1 MNRKDVAE
9 ALEDLA
15 VLLELKGE
23 NTFKV
28 RAYQQAARTILS
40 LEDDLLELAKSGR
53 LSRIR
58 GIGKTLAAQIGEL
71 VLTGRLEYLN
81 QLRSSF
87 PLGLLEMLQVPGLGP
102 KKVKILYEQLGLT
115 NLGQLEYACQENR
128 LVGLKGF
135 GATTQANILNGIEN
149 LKKYRGRYLWAEAET
164 IARELSAKL
173 MACPEISRI
182 ETAGSFRRLKEVVK
196 DLDLVAVSTEPL
208 KVARYLKSLDL
219 VESLTGGAETKF
231 SFRLSSGLNA
241 DLRLVSAEAFPFALH
256 HFTGSKEHNTLMR
269 RRAKDR
275 GLKLNEYGLFDQAG
289 RTTAVI
295 DEAGVFGLLGL
306 HLIPPELREG
316 WGEIEAAEQG
326 TLPELVKA
334 SDLKG
339 LFHIHTNYSDGS
351 MSLREIVAH
360 CRQLGYHYAG
370 ISDHSQS
377 AYYAGGLSLED
388 LDRQFEEVEK
398 IRGENPDF
406 GLFWGVEADI
416 RPDGSL
422 DYDDEVL
429 ARFDFVI
436 ASVHSKFSQS
446 EKEMTDRLIRG
457 LQNPF
462 VTILGHPTGR
472 LLLAREPYPLDLPA
486 VLAAAAEEGVA
497 VEINANPHRL
507 DLDWREMRRAKSLGL
522 KMMICPDAHSPEGL
536 LDARYG
542 LNIARKG
549 WLTAHDLLNC
559 LDRRE
564 MARFLT
570 EQREKRLAR

>member
-1 MNRKDVAE
+1 VAE

-15 VLLELKGE
+15 VLLELQGE
-23 NTFKV
+23 NAFKV

-40 LEDDLLELAKSGR
+40 LEDDLLELAQTGR

-102 KKVKILYEQLGLT
+102 KKVRALHEQLGLT
-115 NLGQLEYACQENR
+115 NLGQLEYACKENR

-135 GATTQANILNGIEN
+135 GTTTQANILKGLEN
-149 LKKYRGRYLWAEAET
+149 LKKYRGRHLWAEAEK

-173 MACPEISRI
+173 GACPEIGRV
-182 ETAGSFRRLKEVVK
+182 EVAGSFRRLKEVVK

-208 KVARYLKSLDL
+208 KVVRYLENLDL
-219 VESLTGGAETKF
+219 VESFNGGAATKF
-231 SFRLSSGLNA
+231 SFRLDSGLNA

-269 RRAKDR
+269 RRAKER

-289 RTTAVI
+289 RTRAVI
-295 DEAGVFGLLGL
+295 DEAGVFSLLDL
-306 HLIPPELREG
+306 PFIPPELREG

-326 TLPELVKA
+326 ALPDLVKV

-351 MSLREIVAH
+351 MSLREVVAR
-360 CRQLGYHYAG
+360 CRDLGYQYAG

-377 AYYAGGLSLED
+377 ASYAGGLSLEA

-398 IRGENPDF
+398 IRADNPDF

-436 ASVHSKFSQS
+436 AAIHSKFSLS

-457 LQNPF
+457 LKNPF

-472 LLLAREPYPLDLPA
+472 LLLAREPYALDLPA

-522 KMMICPDAHSPEGL
+522 KMIICPDAHSPEGL

-542 LNIARKG
+542 LNVARKG
-549 WLTAHDLLNC
+549 WLTPGDLLNC
-559 LDRRE
+559 LDRGE
-564 MARFLT
+564 TARFLI
-570 EQREKRLAR
+570 ERRKKLLERNSS